1 MTTSRRDFLA
11 LPLAVPLLA
20 QQPPKPAPPED
31 ETPTIKVDVDLV
43 NIFCSVREKNGPY
56 VANLAKDDFTLL
68 EDNKAQTLKFFT
80 RETNLPLTIGLLVDV
95 SRSQE
100 NLIDVEREASLRFFQ
115 KVIRQKDMVFAISF
129 GVDSEL
135 LQDCTNSISLL
146 RKALAGLR
154 LNAGTNVGG
163 IINPGPIPTQQRGT
177 VLYEA
182 VYLAADEKLRSEVGR
197 KAIIVITDGDDY
209 GSRIKIE
216 KAIEAA
222 QRSDAIIYSVLFE
235 DPRYTSPMYGGVS
248 GEGPMRKM
256 SDETGGRVFRVSGKQ
271 TLDQI
276 YDQIQDELRSQY
288 ALGYTPTNSARDG
301 SFRRIEIKMS
311 RKDLRV
317 QARKGYYAGKG

>member
-1 MTTSRRDFLA
+1 MMIPRRRFLA
-11 LPLAVPLLA
+11 LPLGLPLLA
-20 QQPPKPAPPED
+20 QQPPKPVPPED
-31 ETPTIKVDVDLV
+31 ETPTIKIDVDLV
-43 NIFCSVREKNGPY
+43 NIFCSVREKNGSY
-56 VANLAKDDFTLL
+56 VATLVKDDFSLL
-68 EDNKAQTLKFFT
+68 EDGKAQTLKFFT

-100 NLIDVEREASLRFFQ
+100 SLIDVEREASLRFFQ
-115 KVIRQKDMVFAISF
+115 KVLREKDMVFAISF

-135 LQDCTNSISLL
+135 LQDYTNSIGLL
-146 RKALAGLR
+146 RKALSGLR

-163 IINPGPIPTQQRGT
+163 INPGPIPTQPRGT

-182 VYLAADEKLRSEVGR
+182 IYLAADEKLRSEVGR
-197 KAIIVITDGDDY
+197 KAIIVITDGNDY

-235 DPRYTSPMYGGVS
+235 DPRYTSSYFGGMS
-248 GEGPMRKM
+248 GEGPLRRM
-256 SDETGGRVFRVSGKQ
+256 SEETGGRVFRVSGKQ
-271 TLDQI
+271 TLDLI

-288 ALGYTPTNSARDG
+288 ALGYTPTNASRDG
-301 SFRRIEIKMS
+301 SFRRIEIKMN
-311 RKDLRV
+311 RKDLKV

>member
-1 MTTSRRDFLA
+1 MMTSRRGFLA
-11 LPLAVPLLA
+11 LPLGLPLLA
-20 QQPPKPAPPED
+20 QQPPKPVPPED

-43 NIFCSVREKNGPY
+43 NIFCSVREKNGAY
-56 VANLAKDDFTLL
+56 IATLAKDDFSLL
-68 EDNKAQTLKFFT
+68 EDGKAQTVKFFT

-115 KVIRQKDMVFAISF
+115 KVLREKDMVFAISF

-135 LQDCTNSISLL
+135 LQDYTNSIGLL
-146 RKALAGLR
+146 RKALHGLR
-154 LNAGTNVGG
+154 LNAGSNVGG
-163 IINPGPIPTQQRGT
+163 IINPGPIPTQPRGT

-182 VYLAADEKLRSEVGR
+182 VYLAADEKLRQEVGR

-235 DPRYTSPMYGGVS
+235 DPRYTSSFYGGVS
-248 GEGPMRKM
+248 GEGPMRRM
-256 SDETGGRVFRVSGKQ
+256 SEETGGRVFRVSGKQ
-271 TLDQI
+271 TLDHI

-288 ALGYTPTNSARDG
+288 ALGYTPTNASRDG
-301 SFRRIEIKMS
+301 AFRRIEIKMN
-311 RKDLRV
+311 RKDLKV